1 MAEQNNCAQRNCR
14 VQRNVLRKCGTGGY
28 PVIRLGRRLNLDA
41 PACRSCS
48 PIGAPLLGEQC
59 SSIHCTDPSPSYPQG
74 ISIKAEMVPIH
85 FYTDAGLQPSHSQIN
100 FCACLMPTLPG
111 PLTVKSYLSTI
122 HHSHIIAG
130 HGDPFTPGS
139 FPRLQYVVLRGIK
152 QPQDNPLAPE
162 CQAAQDPWA
171 TSAAKAMLRAA
182 CCMIVWIHEGGRVH
196 THSSNRLRLSPP
208 LDVSVDSHSNLSL
221 VMVHLKTAPFKQ
233 GVDIFLGCTDT
244 KL

>member
-1 MAEQNNCAQRNCR
+1 MHLRAGAARPLVPHDLESNVHQYIAQTLAPVTLKVYQSR
-14 VQRNVLRKCGTGGY
+14 QRWFLYIFTPMQG
-28 PVIRLGRRLNLDA
+28 
-41 PACRSCS
+41 
-48 PIGAPLLGEQC
+48 
-59 SSIHCTDPSPSYPQG
+59 SS
-74 ISIKAEMVPIH
+74 
-85 FYTDAGLQPSHSQIN
+85 LSHSQIN

-130 HGDPFTPGS
+130 HGDPFTPVS